1 MYETTQVTYGEG
13 TITVTMSS
21 ESATEVA
28 APDIRFGSYENAV
41 RACFTAKELE
51 TISEGQDAEVSFSF
65 LMSDEIQAVSKL
77 PLFEEAI
84 EKESANLGTLH
95 HGVFFDVDASKTVG
109 TEEPEALG
117 IFSEDVE
124 MQYDVPLF
132 LVTGDR
138 EYFIMTEEMG
148 VCNLEQ
154 DIDIEADTLTV
165 STHDIGTTLLLY
177 QTQNESLVPEKEK
190 LQIRSQHLFAGGII
204 VLVIIWLLLD
214 RRHRKGRD

>member
-21 ESATEVA
+21 ESTTEVA

-41 RACFTAKELE
+41 RACFTEKELE
-51 TISEGQDAEVSFSF
+51 AISSGENAEVSFSF
-65 LMSDEIQAVSKL
+65 LMSDEIKDTGKL

-84 EKESANLGTLH
+84 EKESKELGTLH
-95 HGVFFDVDASKTVG
+95 QGVFFDVDASKVVG
-109 TEEPEALG
+109 FEEPEALG
-117 IFSEDVE
+117 SFYEDVE
-124 MQYDVPLF
+124 MQYDIPLF

-138 EYFIMTEEMG
+138 EYFILTEEMG

-154 DIDIEADTLTV
+154 DTDIDADTLTV

-177 QTQNESLVPEKEK
+177 QTQNESLVPTKEK
-190 LQIRSQHLFAGGII
+190 LQIKSQHLFAAGII
-204 VLVIIWLLLD
+204 VLVLAWILID
-214 RRHRKGRD
+214 RRHRKIKD

>member
-65 LMSDEIQAVSKL
+65 LMSDEIQDVSKL

-84 EKESANLGTLH
+84 ERESANLGALH

-117 IFSEDVE
+117 GFSEDVE

-214 RRHRKGRD
+214 RRHRKGKD

>member
-21 ESATEVA
+21 ESTTEVA

-41 RACFTAKELE
+41 RACFTEKELE
-51 TISEGQDAEVSFSF
+51 AISSGENAEVSFSF
-65 LMSDEIQAVSKL
+65 LMSDEIKDTGKL

-84 EKESANLGTLH
+84 EKESKELGTLH
-95 HGVFFDVDASKTVG
+95 QGVFFDVDASKVVG
-109 TEEPEALG
+109 FEEPEALG
-117 IFSEDVE
+117 SFYEDVE
-124 MQYDVPLF
+124 MQYDIPLF

-138 EYFIMTEEMG
+138 EYFILTEEMG

-154 DIDIEADTLTV
+154 DTDIDADTLTV

-177 QTQNESLVPEKEK
+177 QTQNESLVPTKEK
-190 LQIRSQHLFAGGII
+190 LQIKSQHLFAAGII
-204 VLVIIWLLLD
+204 VLVLAWILID
-214 RRHRKGRD
+214 RRHRKVRD

>member
-65 LMSDEIQAVSKL
+65 LMSDEIQDVSKL

-117 IFSEDVE
+117 SFSEDVE

-148 VCNLEQ
+148 ACNLEQ

-177 QTQNESLVPEKEK
+177 QPQNESLVPEKEK

-214 RRHRKGRD
+214 RRHRKGKD

>member
-28 APDIRFGSYENAV
+28 APEIRFGSYDNAA

-51 TISEGQDAEVSFSF
+51 AISAGEDAEVSFSF
-65 LMSDEIQAVSKL
+65 LMSDEIQDVSKL

-84 EKESANLGTLH
+84 EKESKELGALH
-95 HGVFFDVDASKTVG
+95 YGVFFNVDASKVVG
-109 TEEPEALG
+109 AEEPEALG
-117 IFSEDVE
+117 SFYEDVE

-132 LVTGDR
+132 LVTGNR

-148 VCNLEQ
+148 ACNLEQ
-154 DIDIEADTLTV
+154 DIDVDADTLTV
-165 STHDIGTTLLLY
+165 SVHDIGTTLLLY
-177 QTQNESLVPEKEK
+177 QTRNESLVPTKEK
-190 LQIRSQHLFAGGII
+190 LQIKSQHLFAAGII
-204 VLVIIWLLLD
+204 VLVFAWFLID
-214 RRHRKGRD
+214 RRHKRARD

>member
-28 APDIRFGSYENAV
+28 APDIRFGSYENAM
-41 RACFTAKELE
+41 RACFTEKELE
-51 TISEGQDAEVSFSF
+51 TISDGQDAEVSFSF
-65 LMSDEIQAVSKL
+65 LMSDEIQDTAKL

-84 EKESANLGTLH
+84 EKESAELGALH
-95 HGVFFDVDASKTVG
+95 HGVFFDVAASKTVG
-109 TEEPEALG
+109 TEDPEALG
-117 IFSEDVE
+117 AFYEDVE

-214 RRHRKGRD
+214 RRHRKGKD

>member
-28 APDIRFGSYENAV
+28 APDIRFGSYDNAV

-51 TISEGQDAEVSFSF
+51 AISDGQDAEVSFSF
-65 LMSDEIQAVSKL
+65 LMSDEIQDTGKL

-84 EKESANLGTLH
+84 EKESGKLGTLH
-95 HGVFFDVDASKTVG
+95 YGVFFDVNASKTVG
-109 TEEPEALG
+109 AEEPEALG
-117 IFSEDVE
+117 GFYEDVE

-148 VCNLEQ
+148 ACNLEQ
-154 DIDIEADTLTV
+154 DVDIDADTLTV

-177 QTQNESLVPEKEK
+177 QTLNESLIPEKEQ
-190 LQIRSQHLFAGGII
+190 LHIRSQHLFAAGII
-204 VLVIIWLLLD
+204 ALVAMWLLID
-214 RRHRKGRD
+214 RRYRKGRD